1 MGLESHPEKM
11 KISPRVKV
19 CIVIPPAIFRAEDA
33 KESIEMLNIES
44 ALII

>member
-19 CIVIPPAIFRAEDA
+19 CIVIPPAIFRAE
-33 KESIEMLNIES
+33 S
-44 ALII
+44 AEAAEEFIKQSRQA